1 MKKCILIRHNKYVEQ
16 IMIGCICFFPLGI
29 PEEHCK
35 KLLGTHWEM
44 KLQVNGKKV
53 FADQKCCECPEYN
66 SCGVFMEGTE
76 IEIPA
81 MPGFGGKVC

>member
-1 MKKCILIRHNKYVEQ
+1 MKKCSWLQSNRRPNDGWLYL
-16 IMIGCICFFPLGI
+16 FSPLGI

-81 MPGFGGKVC
+81 MPGFGGKVI

>member
-1 MKKCILIRHNKYVEQ
+1 
-16 IMIGCICFFPLGI
+16 
-29 PEEHCK
+29 
-35 KLLGTHWEM
+35 M

-81 MPGFGGKVC
+81 MPGFGGKVI